1 MRLFYL
7 LYICLLFSI
16 NNTSYSFFEDIE
28 FEGELFLSGRYFPSG
43 PEYSSQKNNNS
54 SLALKTEFF
63 YEFEQQDSIVVSP
76 FIRLD
81 SSDSNRSKADLREFL
96 YTSYGEDWE
105 LSFGIGQVFWG
116 VAESKNLVDMVNQ
129 VDEVE
134 DAFGLTKLGQPL
146 ANLTFIRD
154 EGYFEAYVMPYF
166 RPRTL
171 PGKKGRLRTDPHFL
185 KNNPKFEGGN
195 QWTPELA
202 LRWLN
207 TYGEIDLSAHLFFG
221 YAKNPSIDIR
231 VIDGITNYGAAYQR
245 IRQLGGTLQ
254 RTSGS
259 TLYKMEYI
267 VRDGQRDANRNRN
280 GFISTVTGIEYNFY
294 RIMGDNTDL
303 SLILEYIYD
312 SRRDRS
318 SELLQ
323 DDLFMASRWS
333 LNDNF
338 NSEVFVSSIFDLDG
352 DGQTYQFEFSRR
364 ITDSLSGTLKSAIYQ
379 NGRKGSTLYILR
391 QDSWLEVEF
400 KYFF

>member
-1 MRLFYL
+1 
-7 LYICLLFSI
+7 
-16 NNTSYSFFEDIE
+16 
-28 FEGELFLSGRYFPSG
+28 
-43 PEYSSQKNNNS
+43 
-54 SLALKTEFF
+54 
-63 YEFEQQDSIVVSP
+63 
-76 FIRLD
+76 
-81 SSDSNRSKADLREFL
+81 
-96 YTSYGEDWE
+96 
-105 LSFGIGQVFWG
+105 
-116 VAESKNLVDMVNQ
+116 
-129 VDEVE
+129 
-134 DAFGLTKLGQPL
+134 
-146 ANLTFIRD
+146 
-154 EGYFEAYVMPYF
+154 
-166 RPRTL
+166 
-171 PGKKGRLRTDPHFL
+171 
-185 KNNPKFEGGN
+185 
-195 QWTPELA
+195 
-202 LRWLN
+202 
-207 TYGEIDLSAHLFFG
+207 
-221 YAKNPSIDIR
+221 
-231 VIDGITNYGAAYQR
+231 
-245 IRQLGGTLQ
+245 
-254 RTSGS
+254 
-259 TLYKMEYI
+259 MEYI

-379 NGRKGSTLYILR
+379 NGRRGSTLYILR